1 MDRFSVTARSAYTT
15 EPDADYFET
24 NCVDD
29 PVKMCDF
36 YRNEGRILKT
46 VDAVHQ
52 VRKTIRVS
60 KKMMM
65 RKIQLASRRLPRVPP
80 FLLLISVYRKVTL
93 CIITRVQYRGSRLLL
108 LHATISRNKSLIKDE
123 AFTALELEF
132 MFFIKSEDTMMM
144 LRIYD

>member
-52 VRKTIRVS
+52 VRKTIRVIK

-65 RKIQLASRRLPRVPP
+65 RKIQLAFRRLLP

-108 LHATISRNKSLIKDE
+108 LHAAIPRNKSLIKDE

-132 MFFIKSEDTMMM
+132 MFFIKSEDKMMM
-144 LRIYD
+144 RIYD

>member
-1 MDRFSVTARSAYTT
+1 MFDCNHRSASFSAASGECALSDMDRFSVTARSAYTT

-52 VRKTIRVS
+52 VLIRLYYNY
-60 KKMMM
+60 K
-65 RKIQLASRRLPRVPP
+65 
-80 FLLLISVYRKVTL
+80 
-93 CIITRVQYRGSRLLL
+93 
-108 LHATISRNKSLIKDE
+108 
-123 AFTALELEF
+123 
-132 MFFIKSEDTMMM
+132 
-144 LRIYD
+144 